1 MPWNPQPIQPGVP
14 VDTDHE
20 GRLPLLNGRQ
30 DARVSTASP
39 VRPLL
44 EESSGLAAAW
54 LAARIEDNPVVL
66 GLGEGMPA
74 FEHTLLHERPDQFAV
89 ILFHPATGIRHI
101 IEVQLGEA
109 DTAQVSRAL
118 RHWEDESAR
127 LPGIEHRAAIA
138 AERIPASVAAAA
150 HARRGC
156 PLDAVELHAQRA
168 GELVTVRGEPLAV
181 HDTGTVP
188 TVP

>member
-1 MPWNPQPIQPGVP
+1 
-14 VDTDHE
+14 
-20 GRLPLLNGRQ
+20 
-30 DARVSTASP
+30 

-74 FEHTLLHERPDQFAV
+74 FEHTVQHERPDQFAV

-127 LPGIEHRAAIA
+127 LPGIEHRVAIA
-138 AERIPASVAAAA
+138 AEQITPAVANAAAQA
-150 HARRGC
+150 GRSY
-156 PLDAVELHAQRA
+156 PLDAVELHVQRT
-168 GELVTVRGEPLAV
+168 GEVVTVRGEPVTIA
-181 HDTGTVP
+181 GP
-188 TVP
+188 GPIPAMP